1 MKEKIIYRSG
11 DMKKA
16 IMTLIGLLGLSA
28 GVKMYQ
34 VLKILQIDVDNMNK
48 KEIEKLVKDKELTDK
63 IND

>member
-1 MKEKIIYRSG
+1 
-11 DMKKA
+11 MKKA